1 MPSAHGET
9 VTSKAIVVAAFLSV
23 MSGAA
28 VCSAQDG
35 RAKELPLVWVLS
47 TGGTIAGKGA
57 SATDLSNYKSGALL
71 GEEIVNAVPAVKQFA
86 NVKVEQIV
94 NVASQ
99 DMTLDTWIALGTAL
113 TGSLRRIRRL
123 RGLS

>member
-9 VTSKAIVVAAFLSV
+9 NVTSKAIVVAAFLSV

-28 VCSAQDG
+28 VCSAQDV
-35 RAKELPLVWVLS
+35 RAKELPLVRVLS

-57 SATDLSNYKSGALL
+57 
-71 GEEIVNAVPAVKQFA
+71 
-86 NVKVEQIV
+86 
-94 NVASQ
+94 
-99 DMTLDTWIALGTAL
+99 
-113 TGSLRRIRRL
+113 RIRRL